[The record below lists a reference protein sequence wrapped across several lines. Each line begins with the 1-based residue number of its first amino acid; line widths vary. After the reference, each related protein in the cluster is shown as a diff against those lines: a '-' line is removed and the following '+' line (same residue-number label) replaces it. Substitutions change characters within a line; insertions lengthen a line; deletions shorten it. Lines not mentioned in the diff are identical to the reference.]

1 VEAASR
7 RGSARHGL
15 TGPAAVEEQT
25 WSRRTS

>member
-1 VEAASR
+1 MGGAPPR

-25 WSRRTS
+25 